1 MAFTA
6 LISLSIYSYYN
17 TQLGSHSAE
26 MISHTQDVL
35 YNTEQILNV
44 NTEMEDAAR
53 GYVLSGDKKYIDACY
68 KSSVLVN
75 QHLHR
80 LQQLVRD
87 NPLQVQRAGELTML
101 VNTRISYLYDA
112 IDARNRSAKGAG
124 EMLEQGKEQKMAD
137 EIKDIATQMQAEENR
152 LLSIRSADNQV
163 GIHRSVLTIML
174 SCSIAF
180 MFGVWTLYSLNGDMN
195 RTLLAENAAKESE
208 KKYKAMVEEASDVVY
223 TCDYKGNFI
232 FVNHRSKDLTGYEP
246 EELMGK
252 SFVYLVVPE
261 MLKGVSEFYGKQF
274 KERIPET
281 IFEFQIL
288 QKNGRKKWV
297 EQTVALVSE
306 GDKIKDFQCIVRD
319 IDVRKELEQELF
331 ENRQKFQTLFDS
343 SPFGIAV
350 FELDPGRILDANAA
364 YLNMVGFTRDEAIGH
379 TPMELRIIDAMQR
392 ARIVEQ
398 VKKEGSMKNQE
409 QIMYHRSG
417 RPIICLFSNQ
427 LIELSGKQYSLVLFT
442 DITERKRLET
452 QLIIAKD
459 EAEEATKAKE
469 MFLASMSHEIRTP
482 MNGVIGMANLLT
494 DTKLDNEQGEYVKGI
509 KDSSQRL
516 LTIIND
522 ILDLS
527 KINAGK
533 ITLEYEPFNIR
544 ELIKNISFTLGIRAK
559 EKNIAFNAHVDDS
572 LPEYIIGDS
581 VRLSQILWN
590 LGGNAVKFTEKGGV
604 SLEVNIKS
612 QNNEATFITFTIKDT
627 GIGIPQERL
636 SVIFDPFVQADV
648 STTRKYGGTGLGL
661 NIAKKLVDLQG
672 GTIVAESKLGEGSV
686 FSFTIEFK
694 KFSAQPQ
701 EEIPV
706 TASKTKDLNGLNVL
720 FVEDNKV
727 NQRVGERT
735 LAKWGANV
743 IIAENGK
750 IAINMLNE
758 KPYDLILMD
767 LQMPEMDGI
776 ETTEYIRKSMKPPLS
791 RIPIIAMTASAY
803 RGEYN
808 KCIEAGMNDYISKP
822 FKPEELYSMIA
833 GLI

>member
-17 TQLGSHSAE
+17 TRIGSHSAE

-35 YNTEQILNV
+35 YNTEQILAV

-53 GYVLSGDKKYIDACY
+53 GYVLSGDKKYIDGCY
-68 KSSVLVN
+68 KASVLAN
-75 QHLHR
+75 EHLHK
-80 LQQLVRD
+80 LQQLVID
-87 NPLQVQRAGELTML
+87 NPSQTKRATQLSTL
-101 VNTRISYLYDA
+101 VNARISYLYDA
-112 IDARNRSAKGAG
+112 IDAKNRSVKSAG

-137 EIKDIATQMQAEENR
+137 EIKEITAQMQNEENR
-152 LLSIRSADNQV
+152 LLSIRMADNQV
-163 GIHRSVLTIML
+163 AIHRSVLTIML

-180 MFGVWTLYSLNGDMN
+180 MFGVWVLYSLNGDMN

-223 TCDYKGNFI
+223 TCDYKGDFI
-232 FVNHRSKDLTGYEP
+232 FVNHRSKELTGYEP
-246 EELMGK
+246 GELMGK

-261 MLKGVSEFYGKQF
+261 MLKEVSEFYGKQF
-274 KERIPET
+274 KERTPET

-288 QKNGRKKWV
+288 QKGGKKKWV

-306 GDKIKDFQCIVRD
+306 GNRIKDFQCIVRD
-319 IDVRKELEQELF
+319 IEVRKKLEQELF

-350 FELDPGRILDANAA
+350 FELDPGRILDANTA
-364 YLNMVGFTRDEAIGH
+364 YLNMVGFTREEAIGH
-379 TPMELRIIDAMQR
+379 TPMELRIIDATQR
-392 ARIVEQ
+392 ARIVDQ

-427 LIELSGKQYSLVLFT
+427 LIELSGKPYSLVLFT

-482 MNGVIGMANLLT
+482 MNGVIGMANLLA
-494 DTKLDNEQGEYVKGI
+494 DTKLDIEQDEYVKGI

-527 KINAGK
+527 KINSGK
-533 ITLEYEPFNIR
+533 ITFENEPFNIR
-544 ELIKNISFTLGIRAK
+544 ELIKNIAFTLGIRAK
-559 EKNIAFNAHVDDS
+559 EKQIAFNAHVDEV

-590 LGGNAVKFTEKGGV
+590 LGGNAVKFTEKGSVNLDV
-604 SLEVNIKS
+604 SIKS
-612 QNNEATFITFTIKDT
+612 QNSEATCITFTIKDS

-672 GTIVAESKLGEGSV
+672 GTIDAESKLGGGST

-694 KFSAQPQ
+694 KYNAQLQ
-701 EEIPV
+701 EETQV
-706 TASKTKDLNGLNVL
+706 AVGKTKDLKGLNVL

-735 LAKWGANV
+735 LVKWGANV
-743 IIAENGK
+743 AIAENGK

-758 KPYDLILMD
+758 KSYDLILMD
-767 LQMPEMDGI
+767 LQMPEMDGV
-776 ETTEYIRKSMKPPLS
+776 EATQYIRKSMKLPVS
-791 RIPIIAMTASAY
+791 QIPIIAMTASAY

-808 KCIEAGMNDYISKP
+808 KCIEAGMNDYLSKP
-822 FKPEELYSMIA
+822 FKPEELYSMITN
-833 GLI
+833 LI